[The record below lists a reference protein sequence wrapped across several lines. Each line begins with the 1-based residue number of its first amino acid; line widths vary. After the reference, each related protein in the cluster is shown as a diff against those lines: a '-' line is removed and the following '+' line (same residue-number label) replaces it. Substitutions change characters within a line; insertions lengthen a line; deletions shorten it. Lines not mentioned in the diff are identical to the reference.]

1 MSHLSTARGIRVDDH
16 ERAGAHTEPRPGDF
30 RGPRRSRGDHRHG
43 DCGLARRA
51 AQRAGHEI
59 GEVRALRWWL
69 RLTGLLTLLGG
80 VACVVAEP
88 TWLPALIVGI
98 GLVVYGIAALSTE
111 VGPRAAKR

>member
-1 MSHLSTARGIRVDDH
+1 MASTTSPRTV
-16 ERAGAHTEPRPGDF
+16 EWRAGRV
-30 RGPRRSRGDHRHG
+30 S
-43 DCGLARRA
+43 
-51 AQRAGHEI
+51 

-69 RLTGLLTLLGG
+69 RVTGLLTLLGG
-80 VACVVAEP
+80 VACILAEP